1 MAENDKNIDSLLRVR
16 LTLQLLFR
24 SLSIVPSILNQLK
37 SFLLYLLFLP
47 FQVFGQKMVV
57 AAADVCVCFNSNAAD
72 PVLIISNRYLIG
84 LNLIR

>member
-57 AAADVCVCFNSNAAD
+57 AADVCVCFNSNAAD